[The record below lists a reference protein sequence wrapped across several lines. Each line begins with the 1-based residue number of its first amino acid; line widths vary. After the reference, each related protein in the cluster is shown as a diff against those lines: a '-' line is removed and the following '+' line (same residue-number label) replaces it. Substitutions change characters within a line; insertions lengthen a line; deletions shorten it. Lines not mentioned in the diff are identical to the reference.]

1 MKISAN
7 FHVEYKIKPRS
18 CKKNLHKWNCL
29 AVAHLHTH
37 THLQTHTYKH
47 TRNQHIRFQSINMAY
62 TQREQ
67 DAAAGDDKQT
77 SKQTEERNRTDAGTI
92 HKCEQRTWA
101 EKGGGVAVFLAAAA
115 AHLDRIF
122 LKMDQYFAAA
132 KTLTC
137 QQLAAR
143 CVLARTIVCGI
154 VTVLG
159 CPPCHLIPALPHC
172 PCQHL
177 GMLFFSSLSSQR
189 VKSELDFSSNMLT
202 LLQSTAAT
210 LKWQL
215 ATSVGPCP
223 SPLPYCSCCPFGK
236 LTC

>member
-47 TRNQHIRFQSINMAY
+47 TRNQHIRFQSINTAY

-77 SKQTEERNRTDAGTI
+77 NKQTEERNRTDAGTI

-115 AHLDRIF
+115 HLDNVF
-122 LKMDQYFAAA
+122 LKTDQYFAAA

-159 CPPCHLIPALPHC
+159 CPPPRP
-172 PCQHL
+172 
-177 GMLFFSSLSSQR
+177 
-189 VKSELDFSSNMLT
+189 
-202 LLQSTAAT
+202 AT
-210 LKWQL
+210 LSLPCHTAHVNIW
-215 ATSVGPCP
+215 ACYSSPACPRSV
-223 SPLPYCSCCPFGK
+223 
-236 LTC
+236 

>member
-1 MKISAN
+1 MELFGSGT
-7 FHVEYKIKPRS
+7 P
-18 CKKNLHKWNCL
+18 
-29 AVAHLHTH
+29 AH
-37 THLQTHTYKH
+37 THTYKHTHLH

-77 SKQTEERNRTDAGTI
+77 NKQTEERNRTDAGTI

-101 EKGGGVAVFLAAAA
+101 EKGGGVAVFLAAA
-115 AHLDRIF
+115 HLDNIF

-159 CPPCHLIPALPHC
+159 WPPPPPCNLIPALPHC

-215 ATSVGPCP
+215 ATSVGPSPSRLPRCP
-223 SPLPYCSCCPFGK
+223 TAPPAL
-236 LTC
+236 LEN